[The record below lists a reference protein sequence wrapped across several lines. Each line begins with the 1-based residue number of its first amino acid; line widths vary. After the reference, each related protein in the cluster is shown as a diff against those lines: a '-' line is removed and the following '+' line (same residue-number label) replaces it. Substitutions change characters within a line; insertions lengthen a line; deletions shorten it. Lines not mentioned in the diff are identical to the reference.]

1 MTETLILAAL
11 ILLLLMCAVEFVHFR
26 GSIRRLRRAT
36 GELEQMLKV
45 IKAERDERKRAGR

>member
-26 GSIRRLRRAT
+26 SSIRRLRRAT

>member
-26 GSIRRLRRAT
+26 RTLRRLRRAV
-36 GELEQMLKV
+36 GELEQNAKG
-45 IKAERDERKRAGR
+45 DQG

>member
-26 GSIRRLRRAT
+26 RTNRRLQRAV

-45 IKAERDERKRAGR
+45 IKAERANKSGMKT